1 MIMNSI
7 LGSLGQAANSNAGIS
22 SSQLYAMNQATQSSY
37 AQQPQYNAS
46 YNFAFEEIENGWIIN
61 FRVKKWM
68 VNDLEELSQRVV
80 AVMVENK
87 LDKS

>member
-1 MIMNSI
+1 MSMGSI
-7 LGSLGQAANSNAGIS
+7 LGSLGQAANSKTIIS
-22 SSQLYAMNQATQSSY
+22 SSQLDAMNQAIQSSY
-37 AQQPQYNAS
+37 AQQPQYGAS

-61 FRVKKWM
+61 FRGKKWM

-87 LDKS
+87 LEK